1 MIQFVTSL
9 SSIGRCNIARFPN
22 TLNVVFF
29 GAAAALIWVIPSVG
43 GSEVQV
49 KICVESGEELLNCV
63 GVAALD
69 ETFCSFAMQHCWAKE
84 YDQWLSMLPPE
95 HHEQLT
101 INAKKCLEFEGVGTS
116 VAVVQG
122 YCHVEEA
129 AHLLRQIS
137 N

>member
-1 MIQFVTSL
+1 MIEFIRII
-9 SSIGRCNIARFPN
+9 SSVGGCKIARFLN
-22 TLNVVFF
+22 IRNVVVL
-29 GAAAALIWVIPSVG
+29 GAATALIWVIPSM
-43 GSEVQV
+43 GSAEMQV
-49 KICVESGEELLNCV
+49 KTCIESGEKPLNCV

-69 ETFCSFAMQHCWAKE
+69 ENFCSYAMQHCWAKE

-129 AHLLRQIS
+129 AHLLREIS